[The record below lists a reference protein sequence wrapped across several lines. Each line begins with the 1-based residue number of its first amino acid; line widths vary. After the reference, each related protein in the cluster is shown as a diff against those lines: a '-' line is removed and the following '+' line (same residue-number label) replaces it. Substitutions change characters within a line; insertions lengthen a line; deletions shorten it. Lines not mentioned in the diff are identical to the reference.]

1 MCSFSFLSL
10 LLVLSL
16 SSLANVAC
24 NEAKTDVAAVH
35 TIPKVSLDNLGSPK
49 TYKTSI
55 SDLNNRIEVKA
66 ANVPLTGSN
75 ANNTPSGNDTSSELA
90 PNSQPVGL
98 TEVATAKDGLTDD
111 GIKPQFTQGTRRSNS
126 CTTSNGRSRAGCG
139 SRRSHTITGGLLTPK
154 RRSPDI
160 IYPTVGLGLGLGAL
174 ILYTVAGASHWRN
187 FKMPKPIQNLQNF
200 FKSSDATQILAAK
213 QTQAPPA
220 LRVSRCVQ
228 TANSSTAVSTEKANI
243 TSLENKP
250 IEIVTALENIGNLK
264 TEDIVKSQSC
274 EKSKEY
280 FYQIA
285 RQEKENDEQ
294 LLDATQWVLEGN
306 ILYPY
311 EAGSGMTEMII
322 SNADNSVTVTSI
334 YLSYLARLR
343 TPGGEIT
350 FKHKLYEFKKLEEER
365 ERFLKMKKKCESSF
379 WTPQSAALI
388 EAKGLQHS
396 DVIAETRGELEFIK
410 YTEAGKTKC
419 MVIPQLMNSSLLSE
433 AIHTFVEE
441 AKIDPLNL
449 PFQFLGCSQR
459 GSGFFNALP
468 HTHCSTFEKKKSE
481 LYGSPMVDYLLRH
494 YFPKFPCLK
503 PITPVYWPISD
514 EAVEVTCEINLKQI
528 AEKVSNELTDLSP
541 EERQLARTPIPR
553 EHLAEILTLEEL
565 ETLDPTAADQ
575 TVTIVRTI
583 PNLFE
588 NSHMKTFRS
597 KFIATHL
604 PFLNNKNAERQDKVI
619 AFDVEPIIDKSLKRL
634 LFNPE
639 P

>member
-1 MCSFSFLSL
+1 
-10 LLVLSL
+10 
-16 SSLANVAC
+16 
-24 NEAKTDVAAVH
+24 
-35 TIPKVSLDNLGSPK
+35 
-49 TYKTSI
+49 
-55 SDLNNRIEVKA
+55 
-66 ANVPLTGSN
+66 
-75 ANNTPSGNDTSSELA
+75 
-90 PNSQPVGL
+90 
-98 TEVATAKDGLTDD
+98 
-111 GIKPQFTQGTRRSNS
+111 
-126 CTTSNGRSRAGCG
+126 
-139 SRRSHTITGGLLTPK
+139 
-154 RRSPDI
+154 
-160 IYPTVGLGLGLGAL
+160 
-174 ILYTVAGASHWRN
+174 
-187 FKMPKPIQNLQNF
+187 
-200 FKSSDATQILAAK
+200 
-213 QTQAPPA
+213 
-220 LRVSRCVQ
+220 
-228 TANSSTAVSTEKANI
+228 
-243 TSLENKP
+243 
-250 IEIVTALENIGNLK
+250 
-264 TEDIVKSQSC
+264 
-274 EKSKEY
+274 
-280 FYQIA
+280 
-285 RQEKENDEQ
+285 
-294 LLDATQWVLEGN
+294 
-306 ILYPY
+306 
-311 EAGSGMTEMII
+311 MTEMII